1 MRSIW
6 KGYIQFSLV
15 TIPVRIY
22 NAFEPSETISFRQLH
37 KEDNGPI
44 GYDKKC
50 KKCSNSVKNEDI
62 VKGYEY
68 EPEQFVIIEQE
79 DLDKVRLKTTRVVEI
94 QGFVDASEVN
104 SMLLDTPYFAGPD
117 GEVASKAYALLCNTL
132 KETGKIGIGKVVLR
146 DRENIMMIAPEENGL
161 LLYKLRYPK
170 EIRKISEVPLLNN
183 TAADKDQLK
192 LAKTLV
198 DTMSKKFS
206 DFELVDRYKEA
217 VIEMVQAK
225 VEGKQIVTVAEEEKP
240 IIDIMTAL
248 KESIDQAKKEKK
260 PMEKATGK
268 EKEEKVAE
276 KPSKRKK
283 AS

>member
-1 MRSIW
+1 MRAIW

-22 NAFEPSETISFRQLH
+22 NAFEPLETVSFRQLH
-37 KEDNGPI
+37 KDDNGPI

-50 KKCSNSVKNEDI
+50 KKCGNSVKNEDI
-62 VKGYEY
+62 VKGYEH
-68 EPEQFVIIEQE
+68 EPEQFVIIGQE
-79 DLDKVRLKTTRVVEI
+79 DLDKVKLKTTRIVEL
-94 QGFVDASEVN
+94 QGFVDKSEVN
-104 SMLLDTPYFAGPD
+104 PMLFDTPYFVGPD
-117 GEVASKAYALLCNTL
+117 GEVAAKAYALLCQTL
-132 KETGKIGIGKVVLR
+132 KDTGKIGIGRVVLR

-170 EIRKISEVPLLNN
+170 EVRKISEVPMLNGM
-183 TAADKDQLK
+183 TADKDQLK

-198 DTMSKKFS
+198 DTMAKKFS

-217 VIEMVQAK
+217 VRDMVVAK
-225 VEGKQIVTVAEEEKP
+225 VEGKQVVIVAEEEKP
-240 IIDIMTAL
+240 VADIMTAL
-248 KESIDQAKKEKK
+248 KESIEQAKKEKK

-268 EKEEKVAE
+268 EKAAEEKTVT
-276 KPSKRKK
+276 KRKK

>member
-1 MRSIW
+1 MRAIW

-22 NAFEPSETISFRQLH
+22 NAFEASESISFRQLH
-37 KEDNGPI
+37 KEDHGPI

-50 KKCSNSVKNEDI
+50 KKCSQSVKNEDI

-68 EPEQFVIIEQE
+68 EPEQFVIVEQE
-79 DLDKVRLKTTRVVEI
+79 DLDKVKLKTTRTVEI

-117 GEVASKAYALLCNTL
+117 GEVAAKAYALLRQTL
-132 KETGKIGIGKVVLR
+132 KDTNKIGIGRVVLR
-146 DRENIMMIAPEENGL
+146 DRENVMMISPEENGL
-161 LLYKLRYPK
+161 LLYKLRFPK
-170 EIRKISEVPLLNN
+170 EIRNIKEVPLLSEA
-183 TAADKDQLK
+183 TPDKDQLK

-206 DFELVDRYKEA
+206 EFELVDRYKEA
-217 VIEMVQAK
+217 VNEMVRAK
-225 VEGKQIVTVAEEEKP
+225 IEGKQIFTVAEEEKP
-240 IIDIMTAL
+240 VVDIMTAL
-248 KESIDQAKKEKK
+248 KESIEQAKSEKK

-268 EKEEKVAE
+268 DKAE
-276 KPSKRKK
+276 KAPAKKKK

>member
-1 MRSIW
+1 MRAIW

-22 NAFEPSETISFRQLH
+22 NAFETTETVSFRQLH

-50 KKCSNSVKNEDI
+50 KKCGNSVKGEDI

-68 EPEQFVIIEQE
+68 EPEQFVIIDQE
-79 DLDKVRLKTTRVVEI
+79 DLDKVKLKTTRVVEL
-94 QGFVDASEVN
+94 QGFVDKSEVN
-104 SMLLDTPYFAGPD
+104 TMLFDTPYFAGPD
-117 GEVASKAYALLCNTL
+117 GEVASKAYALLCQTL
-132 KETGKIGIGKVVLR
+132 KDTGKIGIGRVVLR
-146 DRENIMMIAPEENGL
+146 DRENIMMISPEENGL

-170 EIRKISEVPLLNN
+170 EIRNVADVPMLNGMV
-183 TAADKDQLK
+183 ADKDQLK

-206 DFELVDRYKEA
+206 DFELVDRYREA
-217 VIEMVQAK
+217 VRDMVQAK
-225 VEGKQIVTVAEEEKP
+225 VEGKQVFTIAEEEKP
-240 IIDIMTAL
+240 VVDIMTAL
-248 KESIDQAKKEKK
+248 KESIEQAKTEKK

-268 EKEEKVAE
+268 DKKTVTR
-276 KPSKRKK
+276 RKK

>member
-1 MRSIW
+1 MRAMW

-22 NAFEPSETISFRQLH
+22 NAFEPSETVSFRQLH
-37 KEDNGPI
+37 NDDNGAI

-50 KKCSNSVKNEDI
+50 KKCGNSVKNEDI

-79 DLDKVRLKTTRVVEI
+79 DLDKVKLKTTRIVEL
-94 QGFVDASEVN
+94 QGFVDKSEVN
-104 SMLLDTPYFAGPD
+104 PMLFDTPYFAGPD
-117 GEVASKAYALLCNTL
+117 GEVASKAYALLCQTL
-132 KETGKIGIGKVVLR
+132 KDTGKIGIGRVVLR

-170 EIRKISEVPLLNN
+170 EVRKISEVPMLNAM
-183 TAADKDQLK
+183 AADKDQLK

-198 DTMSKKFS
+198 DTMVKKFS

-217 VIEMVQAK
+217 VRDMVVAK

-240 IIDIMTAL
+240 VVDIMTAL
-248 KESIDQAKKEKK
+248 KESIEQAKKEKK
-260 PMEKATGK
+260 PMEKAMGK
-268 EKEEKVAE
+268 DKVAE
-276 KPSKRKK
+276 EKAVTKRKK

>member
-1 MRSIW
+1 MRAIW

-22 NAFEPSETISFRQLH
+22 NAFESSESVSFRQLH
-37 KEDNGPI
+37 KDDNGPI

-50 KKCSNSVKNEDI
+50 KKCSNTVKNEDI

-79 DLDKVRLKTTRVVEI
+79 DLDKVKLKTTRVVEL
-94 QGFVDASEVN
+94 QGFVDKSEVN

-117 GEVASKAYALLCNTL
+117 GEVAAKAYALLCQTL
-132 KETGKIGIGKVVLR
+132 KDTGKIGIGRVVLR
-146 DRENIMMIAPEENGL
+146 DRENIMMISPEENGL
-161 LLYKLRYPK
+161 LLYKLRFPK

-183 TAADKDQLK
+183 LSADKDQLK

-206 DFELVDRYKEA
+206 EFELVDRYKEA
-217 VIEMVQAK
+217 VREMVVAK
-225 VEGKQIVTVAEEEKP
+225 IEGKQIVTVAEEEKP
-240 IIDIMTAL
+240 VVDIMTAL

-268 EKEEKVAE
+268 EKAAE
-276 KPSKRKK
+276 GKAATKRKK
-283 AS
+283 AV

>member
-1 MRSIW
+1 MW

-22 NAFEPSETISFRQLH
+22 NAFEPSETVSFRQLH
-37 KEDNGPI
+37 NDDNGAI

-50 KKCSNSVKNEDI
+50 KKCGNSVKNEDI

-79 DLDKVRLKTTRVVEI
+79 DLDKVKLKTTRIVEL
-94 QGFVDASEVN
+94 QGFVDKSEVN
-104 SMLLDTPYFAGPD
+104 PMLFDTPYFAGPD
-117 GEVASKAYALLCNTL
+117 GEVASKAYALLCQTL
-132 KETGKIGIGKVVLR
+132 KDTGKIGIGRVVLR

-170 EIRKISEVPLLNN
+170 EVRKISEVPMLNAM
-183 TAADKDQLK
+183 AADKDQLK

-198 DTMSKKFS
+198 DTMVKKFS

-217 VIEMVQAK
+217 VRDMVVAK

-240 IIDIMTAL
+240 VVDIMTAL
-248 KESIDQAKKEKK
+248 KESIEQAKKEKK
-260 PMEKATGK
+260 PMEKAMGK
-268 EKEEKVAE
+268 DKVAE
-276 KPSKRKK
+276 EKAVTKRKK